1 MKLSEVFMVP
11 IMILKSTYSKVL
23 LKGAIENKTLETQA
37 TLSTLVTL
45 GTTSKSLESAIAD
58 KKMRMRSC
66 LAERLKARSG
76 TDPQYFRPASEIFPE
91 RFLTK
96 TLQSRHTHTIWV
108 CWRGKLLLWEPS
120 SAPMLLSPTK
130 RQELRPS
137 LLTRT

>member
-1 MKLSEVFMVP
+1 LKLSEVFMVP

-58 KKMRMRSC
+58 KKMRMRRC

-76 TDPQYFRPASEIFPE
+76 TDPQYFRPA
-91 RFLTK
+91 
-96 TLQSRHTHTIWV
+96 
-108 CWRGKLLLWEPS
+108 
-120 SAPMLLSPTK
+120 
-130 RQELRPS
+130 
-137 LLTRT
+137 